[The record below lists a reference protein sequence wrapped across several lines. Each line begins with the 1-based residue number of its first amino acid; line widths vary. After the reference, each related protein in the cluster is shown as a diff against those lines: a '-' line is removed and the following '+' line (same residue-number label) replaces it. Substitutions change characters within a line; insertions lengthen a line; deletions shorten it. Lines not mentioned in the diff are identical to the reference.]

1 MKPDVF
7 RKHRAKFG
15 GDIPLESEDYILNQ
29 LIRAARRKGDELL
42 SEYDRIKRK
51 DALEDLKRPWE
62 TALSMAKR
70 FEGERNDAVFREE
83 LQLVSQHVK
92 NVYDAWISACRKS
105 DDKEKEKRQKKKQ
118 RRSREARDDAML
130 GVARLYSQGPGD
142 ECFLQD
148 LERLKASYATTLNI
162 NFALS
167 VAFQTV
173 CDIKAKAS
181 SNGYAS
187 SERMFDELKN
197 MAPSAM
203 RVLMAE
209 TDT

>member
-1 MKPDVF
+1 VKPDVF
-7 RKHRAKFG
+7 RKHRAKFSG
-15 GDIPLESEDYILNQ
+15 EIPLESDNYILNQ

-42 SEYDRIKRK
+42 SEYDRIKRR

-62 TALSMAKR
+62 NARVMAKR
-70 FEGERNDAVFREE
+70 FEDERSDAVFREE
-83 LQLVSQHVK
+83 LQLVAQHVK
-92 NVYDAWISACRKS
+92 DAYDAWIAACRKS

-148 LERLKASYATTLNI
+148 LERLKASYAITLSI

-203 RVLMAE
+203 RVLTAE
-209 TDT
+209 TE